1 MRGFSRELTWI
12 EWKICKVITGAYLER
27 FNYDAGRAGW
37 QGIGILALLRAS
49 VTWPWYYGILALRS
63 RDMRK
68 RLKLYLAGLYMAGFR
83 LRRGR
88 SRKSAA
94 DG

>member
-1 MRGFSRELTWI
+1 MRGFSKELTWI

-49 VTWPWYYGILALRS
+49 VTWPWYDDTLTLRS